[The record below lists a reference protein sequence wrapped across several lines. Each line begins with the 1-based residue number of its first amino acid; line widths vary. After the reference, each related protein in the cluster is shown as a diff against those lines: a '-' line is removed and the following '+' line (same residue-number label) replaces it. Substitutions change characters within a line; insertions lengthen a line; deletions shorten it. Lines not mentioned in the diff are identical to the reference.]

1 LLTPAHDTRGS
12 HTHTPSN
19 AAPALEPS
27 TLAPPIRGCP
37 SDWLALFAGVS
48 LRHQV
53 LLHATLMRAAGDAPT
68 HD

>member
-1 LLTPAHDTRGS
+1 LLTPARGTRGS
-12 HTHTPSN
+12 HAHTPSN
-19 AAPALEPS
+19 AASAHEPP

-48 LRHQV
+48 LRRQV

>member
-12 HTHTPSN
+12 H
-19 AAPALEPS
+19 APALSNATPADER
-27 TLAPPIRGCP
+27 LALSRPLRRCTG
-37 SDWLALFAGVS
+37 DWLALFAGVS